1 MNAPVQRVTISD
13 VKVDHTP
20 INSEGRAR
28 IIVSWIDGA
37 GERQEIERHGP
48 AADTII
54 LDLHACTLMGE
65 SGRLGFL
72 TGYIRCHT
80 LRKAAD

>member
-54 LDLHACTLMGE
+54 LDLHACT
-65 SGRLGFL
+65 
-72 TGYIRCHT
+72 
-80 LRKAAD
+80 